1 MAAVNLGC
9 PQCLPR
15 NKFGSLHGSPRRTH
29 YCRAQK
35 TSQLAPLR
43 FGKIH
48 GICILNSFLSNGLR
62 ANSLGGMRRFPEV
75 GKRHSQ
81 VARPWS
87 AAVGRVFHGRGVSLH
102 RVRIGQRSSRV
113 RRRQRFAILARETR
127 PEGIARAPEPARWF
141 AQAVRH
147 MGEASRLPLQRGP
160 EPMRAW
166 AQRGGGAS
174 PSSESGRQDD
184 PDRPRHR
191 YPHSETDVAET
202 DQRPTQI
209 DSHANFFQEIGS
221 CTNKFGT
228 HFYQIRVLIAGSRR
242 FGLRQMA
249 ASISESCL

>member
-1 MAAVNLGC
+1 MGHPDGRIIVVPKRRVNWLRCVSGKFTGFAYLTLFYQTGCVPIPSTECAAFPRLGRDT
-9 PQCLPR
+9 PR
-15 NKFGSLHGSPRRTH
+15 SP
-29 YCRAQK
+29 
-35 TSQLAPLR
+35 AP
-43 FGKIH
+43 
-48 GICILNSFLSNGLR
+48 
-62 ANSLGGMRRFPEV
+62 
-75 GKRHSQ
+75 
-81 VARPWS
+81 
-87 AAVGRVFHGRGVSLH
+87 
-102 RVRIGQRSSRV
+102 GQRPSGESSPAGACRSTASESASVPAGSDAANGSRFSPV
-113 RRRQRFAILARETR
+113 RHG

-141 AQAVRH
+141 AQTVRH

-242 FGLRQMA
+242 FGLRKMA